1 MKAESSD
8 SAVGST
14 GDRNVGDVRR
24 TVQQYAVAFAATGSA
39 ALLNFALW
47 PELGARYPLIAFF
60 PAIAVSS
67 WFGGFR
73 PGALSTILSAAGA
86 SYLWFAPRFA
96 RASYQGDA
104 LVLTL
109 FIVIGLITATLFETL
124 KRRTERAEQAER
136 EAIRLS
142 KELRI
147 LDNRVVEA
155 ERLARQE
162 AERLNRLK
170 DDILSMV
177 SHELRTPLGAI
188 LGWTDVLKKGLVDDT
203 SRDRALEA
211 IHRNA
216 QVQVQLLGDLL
227 DAARIKSG
235 TLQLK
240 YESVDLQALVRDAWE
255 NVAVAGDA
263 KGLVGH
269 IDVDSSPHSF
279 YGDAARLQ
287 QIVSNLFS
295 NAVKYTPH
303 GGKVSAHIRRYD
315 GVVARSSSPT
325 MDGASLQ
332 SSCRWSLSRFGKLTT
347 RQKAT
352 RQDSDWACRSS
363 KHLVEAHGGE
373 IHVASDGEDR
383 GTTFTVRLPVGANL
397 VNRQWHHEL
406 AASTKLKLLV
416 DAVTQRTC

>member
-1 MKAESSD
+1 MRRGAEIFMHADSSE
-8 SAVGST
+8 SAVGIT
-14 GDRNVGDVRR
+14 GDKNGGGVRR
-24 TVQQYAVAFAATGSA
+24 TVRQYAVAFAATGSA

-47 PELGARYPLIAFF
+47 PELGPRYPLIAFF

-73 PGALSTILSAAGA
+73 PGALSTILATAGA

-96 RASYQGDA
+96 SPTDQGNA
-104 LVLTL
+104 LVLAM
-109 FIVIGLITATLFETL
+109 FVGIGLITAALFETL

-142 KELRI
+142 RELQA
-147 LDNRVVEA
+147 LDNRVLEA

-162 AERLNRLK
+162 AERASRLK
-170 DDILSMV
+170 DDVLSMV

-188 LGWTDVLKKGLVDDT
+188 LGWTDILKRGPVDDT

-216 QVQVQLLGDLL
+216 QHQVQLLGDLL

-240 YESVDLQALVRDAWE
+240 YESVDLDALVRDAWE
-255 NVAVAGDA
+255 NMALAAEA
-263 KGLVGH
+263 KSLEAH
-269 IDVDSSPHSF
+269 IDVDSSSSSF

-295 NAVKYTPH
+295 NAVKYTRN
-303 GGKVSAHIRRYD
+303 GGKVGARICRHDDVVEIIVSDD
-315 GVVARSSSPT
+315 GRGISPEFLP
-325 MDGASLQ
+325 MVFEPFRQADDSKAGYQEGFGLG
-332 SSCRWSLSRFGKLTT
+332 LSIV
-347 RQKAT
+347 
-352 RQDSDWACRSS
+352 
-363 KHLVEAHGGE
+363 KHLVEAHGGQ
-373 IHVASDGEDR
+373 IHVASDGEDL

-397 VNRQWHHEL
+397 GSRQTASRAEL
-406 AASTKLKLLV
+406 SGL
-416 DAVTQRTC
+416 